1 MNSYRICLRLAQ
13 TDNTLSFNPVSL
25 FAKLPIHR
33 PSRASHV
40 EAEATEYPTGKT
52 TNDWR
57 FGPITIDWIDQEM
70 SPMGSSGLS
79 AQGKDAFSSSTQR
92 RKSVEASLA
101 LCGVFS
107 VLLDVK
113 SSTATAQFVQT
124 CSTQMGSTE
133 VPEGTV
139 HIFRDTSCSEN
150 RVISSAPASVEA
162 AYDGSI
168 LAVLAVPSH
177 ITPSD
182 FLTFVAPA
190 AESVAHLRMI
200 RQVLQRAIRFVDSKR
215 IYAGTLLL
223 IVL

>member
-13 TDNTLSFNPVSL
+13 TDNPLSFNPGSL

-33 PSRASHV
+33 PSQANHV

-70 SPMGSSGLS
+70 SSMGSSVLS
-79 AQGKDAFSSSTQR
+79 AQGKDAFSSGTQR
-92 RKSVEASLA
+92 RKSVEASLS
-101 LCGVFS
+101 LCGIFS

-133 VPEGTV
+133 VPQGTV
-139 HIFRDTSCSEN
+139 HIFRDTSSEN

-190 AESVAHLRMI
+190 ADSVAHLRMI
-200 RQVLQRAIRFVDSKR
+200 RQVLQRAIRFVASEC